1 MQFQRKTK
9 SFGLSS
15 LSKIIIK
22 FLFIITILFII
33 IILIDKINFP
43 APEKSIEKII
53 PNENF
58 KIIK

>member
-43 APEKSIEKII
+43 APEKPIEKII

>member
-9 SFGLSS
+9 TFGLSS

-22 FLFIITILFII
+22 FLFVITFFFIT

-43 APEKSIEKII
+43 TPKKSIEKII
-53 PNENF
+53 PNETF